1 MDLGISGRT
10 ALVLGA
16 GGGLGGAIAHA
27 LAVEGVQ
34 VAVADR
40 SEEAA
45 TATCAR
51 ITDGGG
57 TARPFTWDLSDI
69 QAGLDAVDRVEDE
82 LAPVDILVNVTGG
95 PPPSPVSGQPAQ
107 TWRENFEMMILS
119 VITLTDR
126 VLPGMKDRGWGRIVT
141 STTSGVLAPIPDLG
155 LSNALRTSLLG
166 WSKTLAGEVAPYG
179 VTSNVVL
186 PGRIATQRITF
197 LDEKKA
203 ERQDRK
209 VDDVVSESLASI
221 PVGRYGKP
229 EEYGA
234 TVAFLASEQASYITG
249 SVVRVDGGY
258 VPSI

>member
-16 GGGLGGAIAHA
+16 GGGLGGAIAQA
-27 LAVEGVQ
+27 LAAEGAH

-45 TATCAR
+45 AATCTL
-51 ITDGGG
+51 ITDAGG
-57 TARPFTWDLSDI
+57 TARPFTWDLADI
-69 QAGLDAVDRVEDE
+69 QAGLDAVDRVEAE

-95 PPPSPVSGQPAQ
+95 PPPSPVSGQSAQ

-166 WSKTLAGEVAPYG
+166 WSKTLAGEVASYG

-186 PGRIATQRITF
+186 PGRIATQRIAF

-221 PVGRYGKP
+221 PAGRYGKP